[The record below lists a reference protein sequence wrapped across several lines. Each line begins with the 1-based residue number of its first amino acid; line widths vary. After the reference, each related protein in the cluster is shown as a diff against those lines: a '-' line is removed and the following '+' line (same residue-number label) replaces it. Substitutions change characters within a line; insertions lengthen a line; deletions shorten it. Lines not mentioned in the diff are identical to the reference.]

1 MACSTGPNIDHQIME
16 SFLYDIPSEWSIDCP
31 LNENDHME
39 ESEENKDDIMCYV
52 DIPSE
57 WSIDCSLNENDH
69 MEESEE
75 NKDDIMWYVDSDN
88 DDNPDEI
95 VREHVA
101 SSSAETDEIII
112 LLDIG
117 SKWSKIGIMDRPE
130 TIKIRKTVET
140 EERMYT
146 YKNMFS
152 TMPRNKLNQMV
163 IILLDTLLDGFV
175 TPVENTNYHILLP
188 FNSNF
193 DTSFKEECISVL
205 LTKYPFKSARALDPF
220 QCALSATGSPHG
232 IVIDVGYYTTKIK
245 AVHPTFVNGKSKHY
259 HIGFNNV
266 IMNFKRLM
274 RELGRLDFETFRVAT
289 DQLQSAI
296 TRTCFVEPM
305 NGLTS
310 MAPNGVS
317 YEFSVQ
323 KQSAF
328 CKITPTIRR
337 SVYNVLFEEM
347 NIAKIV
353 LDELL
358 QYPELYHDLAS
369 NILVIGGTTQIPGFG
384 HRFKE
389 ELLHHTM
396 NDTKYTK
403 LKQLKLGTL
412 LCRFP
417 ANLTTVIGAS
427 IFGSLL
433 QSTGVSQVQDDL
445 DMIYGVLK
453 EVEGL
458 RTENKRLLTAK
469 KEEKNE
475 LVSRYQEQVEQLQTD
490 HRLETDKLSADNTTM
505 ARDVQFLTNEVR
517 EQKQQMDEM
526 EAEMTELHQKE
537 KESSKLTLS
546 G

>member
-16 SFLYDIPSEWSIDCP
+16 SFLYDIPSEWSIDCPMNENDHMEESEENKDDIMCYVDIPSEWSIDCP

-57 WSIDCSLNENDH
+57 WSIDCPLNENDH

-305 NGLTS
+305 NGFAS
-310 MAPNGVS
+310 KPNSVS
-317 YEFSVQ
+317 YEFNVE

-328 CKITPTIRR
+328 CKITGRIRK
-337 SVYNVLFEEM
+337 SAYNVLFEAM
-347 NIAKIV
+347 NIATIV
-353 LDELL
+353 LNELL
-358 QYPELYHDLAS
+358 QCPEQWHKDLMS
-369 NILVIGGTTQIPGFG
+369 NILVVGGTAQIPGFM

-389 ELLHHTM
+389 ELLYHAM
-396 NDTKYTK
+396 NDNKYKK
-403 LKQLKLGTL
+403 LRQLKLDTL
-412 LCRFP
+412 LCPFP
-417 ANLTTVIGAS
+417 TNMRTVVGAS

-433 QSTGVSQVQDDL
+433 QSTYPDIS
-445 DMIYGVLK
+445 
-453 EVEGL
+453 
-458 RTENKRLLTAK
+458 NAHFA
-469 KEEKNE
+469 N
-475 LVSRYQEQVEQLQTD
+475 VSRVFN
-490 HRLETDKLSADNTTM
+490 DNTS
-505 ARDVQFLTNEVR
+505 A
-517 EQKQQMDEM
+517 
-526 EAEMTELHQKE
+526 
-537 KESSKLTLS
+537 
-546 G
+546 